1 MTRRNARRLAWL
13 AIPLLTL
20 GAAYSYTGV
29 IMVGSFS
36 IANPAGIANY
46 RLAARIYV
54 AIAGVCALGAIG
66 AGIYL
71 VQSYR
76 HGRASRPAV

>member
-1 MTRRNARRLAWL
+1 MIRRNARRLAWL
-13 AIPLLTL
+13 AMLLLTF
-20 GAAYSYTGV
+20 GAAYSYAGV

-36 IANPAGIANY
+36 IANPAGSANY
-46 RLAARIYV
+46 RLVARIYV
-54 AIAGVCALGAIG
+54 AIIGVCALGVIG
-66 AGIYL
+66 VSIYL